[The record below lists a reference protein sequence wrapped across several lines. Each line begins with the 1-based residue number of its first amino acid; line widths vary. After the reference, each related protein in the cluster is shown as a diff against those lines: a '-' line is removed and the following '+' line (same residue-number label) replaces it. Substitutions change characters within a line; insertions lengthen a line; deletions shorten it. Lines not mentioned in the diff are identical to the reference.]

1 MKFYL
6 KNLVCALLGR
16 NPFQKEMDALN
27 DNYQK
32 ALQVVTVLA
41 DKTEAL
47 DAKLKETEASI
58 KSYQLLTENLRQRV
72 SEKDDEICRMKE
84 FYGKRINEHKV
95 KISELHDD
103 LDGTL
108 EQLQR
113 VNQDI
118 GREMMS
124 ESMLRKTNA
133 ALNDLYVA
141 MESRDEEKLKMAV
154 DYLDWNRYLMQIA
167 KLHLDMLIEKNN
179 LEKAPTAKGTKSD
192 RRRKPVVQQ

>member
-1 MKFYL
+1 MKFYF

-141 MESRDEEKLKMAV
+141 MESGEEEKLRMAV

-167 KLHLDMLIEKNN
+167 KLHLDMLIEKKY
-179 LEKAPTAKGTKSD
+179 LEKAPTAN